1 MLRFLNDTGIYIW
14 WYCGFI
20 WISLNLFYL
29 DSLSFLNF
37 LVYIFCQ
44 IWASF
49 SYHFLFWVIINTQYY
64 ISLGVQHSNL
74 IFLNIMKW
82 SPKYDKLPSTTIQSC
97 CSITDY
103 ILYVYIAFWCFIY
116 FTVGILYLLI
126 LFTNFIH
133 TLTTSLFSIFMNLFL
148 ICSLALLFRFHI

>member
-1 MLRFLNDTGIYIW
+1 MIQGSTYDDIVVSYEYLWIYS
-14 WYCGFI
+14 I
-20 WISLNLFYL
+20 WIHS
-29 DSLSFLNF
+29 
-37 LVYIFCQ
+37 
-44 IWASF
+44 ASWISWF
-49 SYHFLFWVIINTQYY
+49 IYFAKFGRVLAYHFLFWVIINTQYY

-133 TLTTSLFSIFMNLFL
+133 TLTTSLFSIFINLFL